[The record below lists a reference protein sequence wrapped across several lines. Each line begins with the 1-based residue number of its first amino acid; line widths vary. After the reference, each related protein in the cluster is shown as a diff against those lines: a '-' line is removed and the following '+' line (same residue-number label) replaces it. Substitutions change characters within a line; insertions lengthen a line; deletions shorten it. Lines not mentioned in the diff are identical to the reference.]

1 MAFLTY
7 SSQSAP
13 AAPNYC
19 MQRTA
24 GRLGEVISKA
34 ALAGRR

>member
-1 MAFLTY
+1 MVELVNTR
-7 SSQSAP
+7 
-13 AAPNYC
+13 PNYC

-24 GRLGEVISKA
+24 GRLAGVISEA

>member
-1 MAFLTY
+1 LKHY
-7 SSQSAP
+7 DIHLGGLL
-13 AAPNYC
+13 PNYC

-24 GRLGEVISKA
+24 GRLAAMSSKA